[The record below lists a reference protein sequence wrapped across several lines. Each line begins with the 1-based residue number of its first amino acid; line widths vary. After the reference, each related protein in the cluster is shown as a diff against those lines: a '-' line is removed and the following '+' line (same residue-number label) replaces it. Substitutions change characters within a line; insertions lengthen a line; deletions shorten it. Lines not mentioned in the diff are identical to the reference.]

1 MDEALEM
8 LSQVSGDRLRHELNL
23 ILLEKNPKPALLR
36 LQSLNLLNNIH
47 EGFFVNEQIA
57 DMIVKAIH
65 SPPPEKWEITIF
77 NGNMP
82 IQLTL
87 AYIIWFSFISD
98 TPESICKRLRTSALI
113 LESTVKVKV
122 LQTELTQYSNK
133 PISEIFEFL
142 SGFPKIVLYS
152 LYLLTMNQEN
162 RQILYRYFEIWQFI
176 KPEIT
181 GDELKNMGIKPGPH
195 FKTILN
201 LLRGAWL
208 DGKIHSLEEEL
219 KIVHDFIDQNP
230 ELKNDPLHTT

>member
-1 MDEALEM
+1 
-8 LSQVSGDRLRHELNL
+8 
-23 ILLEKNPKPALLR
+23 
-36 LQSLNLLNNIH
+36 
-47 EGFFVNEQIA
+47 
-57 DMIVKAIH
+57 
-65 SPPPEKWEITIF
+65 
-77 NGNMP
+77 
-82 IQLTL
+82 
-87 AYIIWFSFISD
+87 
-98 TPESICKRLRTSALI
+98 
-113 LESTVKVKV
+113 
-122 LQTELTQYSNK
+122 
-133 PISEIFEFL
+133 
-142 SGFPKIVLYS
+142 
-152 LYLLTMNQEN
+152 MNQEN